1 MTLEAYI
8 KELLYRYN
16 CVIVPDFGG
25 FVMNDKSARINGSTF
40 SPPYKQITFNSLL
53 QNNDGLLANHIA
65 SIDKLP
71 YESAINFIN
80 FEVENWIEKLMTE
93 ELILNG
99 IGTFVMENDTI
110 QFEPDTQI
118 NYLTSSFGLHSYI
131 SNTINRVQEN
141 EQNAAEKE
149 KQTALA
155 NQRAIY
161 KEQVDA
167 LENKVH
173 TLIAPSKRNKTSNFL
188 KYAAIVVLSSSII
201 GLLGTKIYQDNLEKN
216 QVIALQ
222 KEQKL
227 REIQIQEAT
236 FVLDSPLPTIMLNTT
251 VAVDKYFIVAGA
263 FRNKANANKKVK
275 QLTKKGFDAKIIGKN
290 KWNLTQVAFNS
301 YTSLSEANKN
311 LSIIQN
317 NIAKDAWLLIKE

>member
-1 MTLEAYI
+1 MTLETYI

-16 CVIVPDFGG
+16 CIIVPDFGG
-25 FVMNDKSARINGSTF
+25 FVMNDKSARIDGNTF
-40 SPPYKQITFNSLL
+40 LPPYKQITFNSLL

-65 SIDKLP
+65 SVDKMP

-80 FEVENWIEKLMTE
+80 FEVENWIEKLMNE

-99 IGTFVMENDTI
+99 VGTFVMENDTI
-110 QFEPDTQI
+110 QFEPETQI

-131 SNTINRVQEN
+131 SNTIQRVQKN
-141 EQNAAEKE
+141 ELNEAEKE
-149 KQTALA
+149 KQLVLT

-173 TLIAPSKRNKTSNFL
+173 TLVTPTKRKKTSNFL
-188 KYAAIVVLSSSII
+188 KYAAIVFLSSSII

-222 KEQKL
+222 KEQRI

-236 FVLDSPLPTIMLNTT
+236 FVIDSPLPTIMLNTT
-251 VAVDKYFIVAGA
+251 IPVDKYFIVAGA
-263 FRNKANANKKVK
+263 FRNKANAEKKVN
-275 QLTKKGFDAKIIGKN
+275 QLAKKGFDAKIIGKN
-290 KWNLTQVAFNS
+290 KWNLTQVAFNG
-301 YTSLSEANKN
+301 YTSLTEANKN
-311 LSIIQN
+311 LSIIQK